1 MKIIAEGS
9 KALEEIKLRLAVR
22 KTRSQMA
29 IYSLITAGKKQDH
42 EKEQGK
48 EGGSKQGKEQGK
60 ERVSKQGKET
70 GGL

>member
-1 MKIIAEGS
+1 MLLMFKSSFVKINAKGS

-29 IYSLITAGKKQDH
+29 IYSLITAGKKQEH

-48 EGGSKQGKEQGK
+48 EGARRERSKGEM
-60 ERVSKQGKET
+60 
-70 GGL
+70 

>member
-1 MKIIAEGS
+1 MKIIAESS

-29 IYSLITAGKKQDH
+29 IYSLITAGKEQEH

-48 EGGSKQGKEQGK
+48 EGRASRERSKGEM
-60 ERVSKQGKET
+60 
-70 GGL
+70 